1 MSEHCTES
9 NLKIYFNKHSKL
21 MQQWVFTGPKQD
33 QDSISAHSALC
44 IHAASVLA
52 ASGHSG
58 DKSGEVSLGNGLQ
71 KRPGS

>member
-1 MSEHCTES
+1 
-9 NLKIYFNKHSKL
+9 